1 MVDLMVFINLVA
13 FIVTILIVWFKTDA
27 FAEYCKLLGFKRLLL
42 GYDYQNDKHLSF
54 PQYIYIKSKQCTKC
68 HICIFLVSLLTC
80 PLCVALWLSLLGACI
95 FASCIITPTV
105 YITVLVTYFLIDRVI
120 S

>member
-1 MVDLMVFINLVA
+1 MVDLIVFINLVA

-27 FAEYCKLLGFKRLLL
+27 FAEYCKLLGFKNILL

-68 HICIFLVSLLTC
+68 CICKFLISLITC
-80 PLCVALWLSLLGACI
+80 PLCIALWLSLLGACI
-95 FASCIITPTV
+95 FSTFVITPMV
-105 YITVLVTYFLIDRVI
+105 YIAVLITYFLTDRVI